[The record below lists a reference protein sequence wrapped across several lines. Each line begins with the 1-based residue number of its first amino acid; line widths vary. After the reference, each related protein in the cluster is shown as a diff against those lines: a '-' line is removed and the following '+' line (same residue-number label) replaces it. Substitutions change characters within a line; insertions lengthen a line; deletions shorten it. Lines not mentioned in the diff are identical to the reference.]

1 MHYKASGARRHAC
14 ELSPS
19 QEAELSSLFKG
30 ANKDLALAMVNIT
43 HEMRAYWPLTV
54 RQVYYQ
60 AVSRLL
66 VANKLNEYRKTS
78 RILTTLRRNDLL
90 PWSAIEDRTRRTFAK
105 RGRPNVLEYIESE
118 MWGFLNPDVYGR
130 CYIQDQD
137 VYVEVA
143 TEKDALSSILSD
155 AVWMYCTRLNV
166 VKGQV
171 SATMVNA
178 MAERFDKAIML
189 GKRPILLY
197 LGDLDPSGIAI
208 PKALVR
214 NMTDWHSVD
223 VELQRVALNPEQAEL
238 FSLPVSIEAAKKTDP
253 NYAAWLREY
262 GDQSPFELD
271 AIHPRDLTRITQDAL
286 NSVYDMS
293 GVEEQKRREAAE
305 RRLLKRMR
313 QDVEAFVMERYR
325 PVFDSLDDLGTSA
338 KIDELL
344 QEVAR

>member
-1 MHYKASGARRHAC
+1 MSETTDQQALTA
-14 ELSPS
+14 
-19 QEAELSSLFKG
+19 LFKG
-30 ANKDLALAMVNIT
+30 ANRELAQALIGITTDL
-43 HEMRAYWPLTV
+43 RAYWPLTV

-66 VANKLNEYRKTS
+66 VANRLNEYRRIS

-90 PWSAIEDRTRRTFAK
+90 PWSAIEDRTRRTFDK
-105 RGRPNVLEYIESE
+105 RGMPNVMEYITSE
-118 MWGFLNPDVYGR
+118 MRTFLSPSGYGR

-143 TEKDALSSILSD
+143 SEKDALASILEE
-155 AVWMYCTRLNV
+155 AVWPYCTRLNV
-166 VKGQV
+166 VRGQV

-197 LGDLDPSGIAI
+197 LGDLDPTGAAI
-208 PKALVR
+208 PKALIR
-214 NMTDWHSVD
+214 NMADWHSVGA
-223 VELQRVALNPEQAEL
+223 ELRRVALNPEQVRQYN
-238 FSLPVSIEAAKKTDP
+238 LPVSPDAAKEKDP
-253 NYAAWLREY
+253 NHSTWLREY
-262 GDQSPFELD
+262 GDQAPVELD

-286 NSVYDMS
+286 GAVYDMS
-293 GVEEQKRREAAE
+293 EVQEQKRREAAE
-305 RRLLKRMR
+305 RGLLKRMR

-325 PVFDSLDDLGTSA
+325 PVFDSSSDLGTSA
-338 KIDELL
+338 RIEDLM